1 MSLRFLIKLAALA
14 STCWLSVSQ
23 AMAEKR
29 IALVIGNSNYTAVA
43 ALPNPANDAKAM
55 ATFLTSAGFEV
66 MQAPDLT
73 QSDLRRTIGNFA
85 RSAAAK
91 GPDTVVLVF
100 YAGHGLQVDGENFL
114 VPVDAPM
121 RPEADLP
128 PPAQPPSDGHDA
140 PAHDP
145 HQTPRLLPESCRKH
159 PVSAVNQAARPRPG
173 DRRRA
178 ERLPRIKSAR
188 AGTE

>member
-23 AMAEKR
+23 AMAENR

-43 ALPNPANDAKAM
+43 ALPNPANDAKTM

-66 MQAPDLT
+66 VQAPDLT

-91 GPDTVVLVF
+91 GPDTACRSTARTSSF
-100 YAGHGLQVDGENFL
+100 RSTRKSSGKRTCRS
-114 VPVDAPM
+114 
-121 RPEADLP
+121 RPCGSP
-128 PPAQPPSDGHDA
+128 TS
-140 PAHDP
+140 
-145 HQTPRLLPESCRKH
+145 
-159 PVSAVNQAARPRPG
+159 
-173 DRRRA
+173 
-178 ERLPRIKSAR
+178 
-188 AGTE
+188 